1 MQSKKVLIPA
11 ALLLLIQLSV
21 PISCTFAQNNLAIDQ
36 ETKERI
42 KEQYGLEEPQP
53 PIPILEQQQNK
64 LLGGDW
70 GSTPSVGAVVL
81 ELTIWIRNPLIFI
94 SQQLVHSLK
103 S

>member
-21 PISCTFAQNNLAIDQ
+21 PVCCTFAQNNLVIDH
-36 ETKERI
+36 ETKERL

-53 PIPILEQQQNK
+53 PILEQQQNI
-64 LLGGDW
+64 LFGGDW
-70 GSTPSVGAVVL
+70 GFTPSVGAVVL
-81 ELTIWIRNPLIFI
+81 ELTILARNRLVFI
-94 SQQLVHSLK
+94 SQQLIYSLK